1 MWNKGAEKLF
11 GWTSEEVRGKDLHSL
26 LHTEFPNEP
35 EAVAAHPHNETPFS
49 GELVQTARDGRLV
62 PCLCRW
68 VLDPDTK
75 STLTSYTDITERKK
89 AEDELR
95 AAHALLA
102 DRAGQLEH
110 AVIERT
116 VALQQT
122 IGELESFSYTV
133 THDMRAP
140 LRAMQSFAQIL
151 HEECAGQVSAEGQNY
166 IQRIQAAAERMD
178 RLILDVLTYSQIVR
192 TDLPLGIVN
201 LKRLL
206 DGILE
211 SYPNLQP
218 RDANILLEGTF
229 PDVRANEAGLMQC
242 ISI

>member
-1 MWNKGAEKLF
+1 M
-11 GWTSEEVRGKDLHSL
+11 
-26 LHTEFPNEP
+26 
-35 EAVAAHPHNETPFS
+35 
-49 GELVQTARDGRLV
+49 

-68 VLDPDTK
+68 VWDPDTK

-89 AEDELR
+89 AEGDLR

-122 IGELESFSYTV
+122 IGELKSFSYTV

-140 LRAMQSFAQIL
+140 TRAIQSFAQIL
-151 HEECAGQVSAEGQNY
+151 HEECAGQVSPEGQNY
-166 IQRIQAAAERMD
+166 IRRIQAAAERMD

-206 DGILE
+206 DGILVI
-211 SYPNLQP
+211 PNLQP

-229 PDVRANEAGLMQC
+229 PEVRANEAGLMQC
-242 ISI
+242 ISNLIGNAVKFVEPASRRTVHMGGNGRTLGPPILPR